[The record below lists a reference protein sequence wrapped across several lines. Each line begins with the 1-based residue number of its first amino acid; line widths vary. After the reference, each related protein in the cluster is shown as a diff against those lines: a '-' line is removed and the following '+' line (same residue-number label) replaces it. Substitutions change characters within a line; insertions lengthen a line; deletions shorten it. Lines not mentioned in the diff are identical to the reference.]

1 MKPASL
7 GLFIAATAFGAS
19 TIDLALQLRDERAQ
33 ADEVAAQMQA
43 LQSRFDELER
53 ARAVFLPQPDDPSDS
68 PPEIMARGDTPPSQH
83 AVPTE
88 PEPEAEPE
96 RGTRANRPPPETTEA
111 SRNVLRMNMRASNR
125 RIYEDVEERLGLTKE
140 QANQLIELLTS
151 QQMARMEQARQ
162 GAGSGRGRGMMQP
175 TQEELAAVASL
186 IGSDRMALFQD
197 YQKSVPAR
205 QEVQVLTRQL
215 EGADLA
221 LSEDQRDRMIAA
233 LTEERERVTAPRFED
248 SASREEYA
256 AAMSQWQEDYR
267 ERSASRARGILDSK
281 HFKSYDQYQKW
292 VAEMQQQRQERR
304 NRNTR
309 RGTP

>member
-7 GLFIAATAFGAS
+7 GLFIAAAAFGAS
-19 TIDLALQLRDERAQ
+19 TVYLTLQLRDERAQ
-33 ADEVAAQMQA
+33 SDQVAAQMQA
-43 LQSRFDELER
+43 LQARIDELEQ
-53 ARAVFLPQPDDPSDS
+53 ARALMMPPRPGDPTGQP
-68 PPEIMARGDTPPSQH
+68 PPIMARGDSPPSQH

-88 PEPEAEPE
+88 SQAAEPE
-96 RGTRANRPPPETTEA
+96 RATRANRPPPESTEA
-111 SRNVLRMNMRASNR
+111 SRNVLRMNMRANNR
-125 RIYEDVEERLGLTKE
+125 RIYEDVEERLGLTKD

-162 GAGSGRGRGMMQP
+162 DGGPGRGRAMMQ
-175 TQEELAAVASL
+175 TSQQELAAVASL
-186 IGSDRMALFQD
+186 IGADRIALFQE
-197 YQKSVPAR
+197 YQKTVPAR

-221 LSEDQRDRMIAA
+221 LSEDQRDRMITA
-233 LTEERERVTAPRFED
+233 LTEERERSPAPRFED
-248 SASREEYA
+248 SASREEYLA
-256 AAMSQWQEDYR
+256 ALSEWQQDYR

-281 HFKSYDQYQKW
+281 QFKSYDQYQQW